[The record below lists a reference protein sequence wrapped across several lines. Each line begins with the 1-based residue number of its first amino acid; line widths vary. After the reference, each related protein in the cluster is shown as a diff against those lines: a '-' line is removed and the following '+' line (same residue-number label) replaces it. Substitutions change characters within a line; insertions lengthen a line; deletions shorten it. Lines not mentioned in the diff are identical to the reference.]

1 MVEKAGFRLENG
13 KQVTGGTPISQDG
26 PTTTSTTTKGG
37 CVPQASKKPR
47 KKAEPG
53 SSSKRRKSNK
63 GKAVVAEAEGEYE
76 GTLAKQDVEDANV
89 ESA

>member
-1 MVEKAGFRLENG
+1 M
-13 KQVTGGTPISQDG
+13 
-26 PTTTSTTTKGG
+26 TKGD
-37 CVPQASKKPR
+37 CVPETPEKPR
-47 KKAEPG
+47 KKAVPG

-76 GTLAKQDVEDANV
+76 DAAGDKEGTLAKQDVEDANV